1 MEGGGNCG
9 CGCCGCGCLIMIV
22 GAILA
27 LALVFAIFGSM
38 NQGIDYFTWI
48 APQEGLSTLDT
59 GFGFQIAGRSLL
71 PCCSNAGSLA
81 AAVGAIPLGS

>member
-22 GAILA
+22 GTILV
-27 LALVFAIFGSM
+27 LALVFAIFGSI

>member
-1 MEGGGNCG
+1 
-9 CGCCGCGCLIMIV
+9 MIV

-38 NQGIDYFTWI
+38 NQGNDYFTWI